1 MNINTLNKLQYN
13 ELKEIVKS
21 YCVSGLG
28 KNLIDKLE
36 PSTSLK
42 VVESRLNETS
52 EGRVLLDAANHI
64 PLEGIFNIKGI
75 IENIEKGA
83 IIEPEELTTICNFLR
98 GCRKIK
104 EFMKG
109 KEFYAPTLSSYGNS
123 ITDFKSIEEEIEFS
137 IRGSLV
143 DSNASKELKKIR
155 RYIENTECK
164 IQEQLEKFLKSTSNK
179 SYIQE
184 FFVSKRN
191 DRYTIP
197 IKAAYKN
204 QVPGTIV
211 ETSSKGS
218 TVFMEPNVISKNTT
232 ELVVLKSEEAI
243 EEYKILSYLT
253 GLIFDNSKEIKINI
267 EVIAE
272 YDMIFAKA
280 KYSRAIE
287 GIKPK
292 INDYGYINIAQ
303 GKHPLLKGNIVPL
316 DFNIGIDYRAL
327 IITGPNAG
335 GKTVVLKTVG
345 LLTLAVQSG
354 FHISAKSGT
363 EISVFEKILVDIG
376 DDQSIE
382 NSLSTFSSHV
392 KNLADIINS
401 SNKSTLILCDEI
413 GSGTEPN
420 EGAGLAIAILEE
432 LYHKGCI
439 IMATTHYG
447 EIKNFSQRHDDFE
460 NAAMQ
465 FENNTL
471 EPMYKLITGKSGE
484 SNALWISKKMGIKDS
499 ILEKAKKYTE
509 DKNYNLDLIRESKTK
524 KKKDDEEILQKK
536 PYNYKIG
543 DKVFL
548 IEYNDFAIVYKS
560 VDSFNNITVLYKE
573 EFLEVNEKRLKLELK
588 AEDLYPADYDFN
600 ILFVNYEQRKLE
612 RDIERGSKKALKK
625 IQKEIRS
632 SRENQKNKG
641 EFMWRKY

>member
-1 MNINTLNKLQYN
+1 LNINTLNKLQYN

-28 KNLIDKLE
+28 KNLIDKLQ

-42 VVESRLNETS
+42 VVESRLDETS
-52 EGRVLLDAANHI
+52 EGRTILDAAHHI

-75 IENIEKGA
+75 IDNIEKGA

-109 KEFYAPTLSSYGNS
+109 KEYCAPTLSSYGNS
-123 ITDFKSIEEEIEFS
+123 ITEFKSIEEEIEFS
-137 IRGSLV
+137 IRGSIV

-155 RYIENTECK
+155 RYIENTEGK
-164 IQEQLEKFLKSTSNK
+164 IQEQLEKFLKNSNNK
-179 SYIQE
+179 TYIQE

-218 TVFMEPNVISKNTT
+218 TVFIEPSVISKNTT

-292 INDYGYINIAQ
+292 INDYGYTNIIQ

-316 DFNIGIDYRAL
+316 DFNIGVDYRVL

-354 FHISAKSGT
+354 LHIAAKVGT
-363 EISVFEKILVDIG
+363 EISVFEKIFVDIG

-401 SNKSTLILCDEI
+401 SNKSSLILCDEI

-447 EIKNFSQRHDDFE
+447 EIKNFSQKHDDFE

-471 EPMYKLITGKSGE
+471 EPLYKLITGKSGE

-509 DKNYNLDLIRESKTK
+509 NKDYNLDLIRDSKVK
-524 KKKDDEEILQKK
+524 KKKDEEDLSYSK
-536 PYNYKIG
+536 PYEYKVG
-543 DKVFL
+543 DRVFL
-548 IEYNDFAIVYKS
+548 IEYNDFAIVYIPM
-560 VDSFNNITVLYKE
+560 DDFNNITVLYKDDFIE
-573 EFLEVNEKRLKLELK
+573 INEKRLKLELK

-600 ILFVNYEQRKLE
+600 TLFVEYKERKLK

-625 IQKEIRS
+625 IQKEIRN
-632 SRENQKNKG
+632 SRAN
-641 EFMWRKY
+641 

>member
-1 MNINTLNKLQYN
+1 MNINTFNKLQFT

-28 KNLIDKLE
+28 KNLIDRLK
-36 PSTSLK
+36 PSSNLK

-52 EGRVLLDAANHI
+52 EGRALLDTVGHI
-64 PLEGIFNIKGI
+64 PLEGIFNINSS

-83 IIEPEELTTICNFLR
+83 ILVPDELTKLCDFLR

-104 EFMKG
+104 DFMKG
-109 KEFYAPTLSSYGNS
+109 KEFYAPTLSSYGES
-123 ITDFKSIEEEIEFS
+123 ITEFKSIEEEIEFS
-137 IRGSLV
+137 IRGSVV

-155 RYIENTECK
+155 RYIENAESK
-164 IQEQLEKFLKSTSNK
+164 IQDQLDKFLKNGTNK

-191 DRYTIP
+191 GRYTIP
-197 IKAAYKN
+197 IKAAFKN
-204 QVPGTIV
+204 QVTGTIV

-218 TVFMEPNVISKNTT
+218 TVFIEPSVISKNTA
-232 ELVVLKSEEAI
+232 ELIVLKSEEAM

-267 EVIAE
+267 EAIAE

-292 INDYGYINIAQ
+292 INDYGYINIIQ
-303 GKHPLLKGNIVPL
+303 GKHPLLKGDIVPL
-316 DFNIGIDYRAL
+316 DFNIGINYRAL

-345 LLTLAVQSG
+345 LLTLAVLSG
-354 FHISAKSGT
+354 LHIAAKNGT
-363 EISVFEKILVDIG
+363 EISVFEKIFVDIG

-392 KNLADIINS
+392 KNLAEIINS
-401 SNKSTLILCDEI
+401 SNKSTLVLCDEI

-447 EIKNFSQRHDDFE
+447 EIKNFSNIHSDFE

-471 EPMYKLITGKSGE
+471 EPLYKLIIGKSGE

-499 ILEKAKKYTE
+499 ILEKAKKYME
-509 DKNYNLDLIRESKTK
+509 NKDYNLDLILDSKVK
-524 KKKDDEEILQKK
+524 KKKDEDDTLHKNA
-536 PYNYKIG
+536 YDYKIG

-548 IEYNDFAIVYKS
+548 MEYEDFAIVYKPM
-560 VDSFNNITVLYKE
+560 DSFNNITVLYKE
-573 EFLEVNEKRLKLELK
+573 DFIEVNEKRLRLELK
-588 AEDLYPADYDFN
+588 AEDLYPEDYDFN
-600 ILFVNYEQRKLE
+600 TLFVDYQQRKLK

-625 IQKEIRS
+625 IQKEIRN
-632 SRENQKNKG
+632 RE
-641 EFMWRKY
+641 

>member
-1 MNINTLNKLQYN
+1 M
-13 ELKEIVKS
+13 
-21 YCVSGLG
+21 
-28 KNLIDKLE
+28 
-36 PSTSLK
+36 
-42 VVESRLNETS
+42 ESRLNETS
-52 EGRVLLDAANHI
+52 EGRTLLDAANHI
-64 PLEGIFNIKGI
+64 PLEGIFNIKSI
-75 IENIEKGA
+75 IDNIEKGA

-123 ITDFKSIEEEIEFS
+123 ITEFKSIEEEIEFS
-137 IRGSLV
+137 IRGSIV

-155 RYIENTECK
+155 RYIENTEGK
-164 IQEQLEKFLKSTSNK
+164 IQEKLEKFLKNSSNK
-179 SYIQE
+179 TYIQE

-211 ETSSKGS
+211 ETSSKGT
-218 TVFMEPNVISKNTT
+218 TVFIEPSVISKNTT

-280 KYSRAIE
+280 KYSRAID

-292 INDYGYINIAQ
+292 INDYGYINIIK

-354 FHISAKSGT
+354 FHIAAKNGT
-363 EISVFEKILVDIG
+363 EISVFEKIFVDIG

-447 EIKNFSQRHDDFE
+447 EIKNFSQSHSDFE

-471 EPMYKLITGKSGE
+471 EPLYKLITGKSGE
-484 SNALWISKKMGIKDS
+484 SNALWISKKMGIRDS

-509 DKNYNLDLIRESKTK
+509 NKDYNLDLIRDSKVK
-524 KKKDDEEILQKK
+524 KKKDEEDISHSKT
-536 PYNYKIG
+536 YEYKIG

-548 IEYNDFAIVYKS
+548 MEYNDFAIVYKPM
-560 VDSFNNITVLYKE
+560 DDFNNITVLYKDD
-573 EFLEVNEKRLKLELK
+573 FIEVNEKRLKLELK
-588 AEDLYPADYDFN
+588 AEDLYPAG
-600 ILFVNYEQRKLE
+600 L
-612 RDIERGSKKALKK
+612 
-625 IQKEIRS
+625 
-632 SRENQKNKG
+632 
-641 EFMWRKY
+641 

>member
-13 ELKEIVKS
+13 ELKEIVRA

-28 KNLIDKLE
+28 KGLIDKLQ

-42 VVESRLNETS
+42 VVENWLNETS
-52 EGRVLLDAANHI
+52 EGRALLDTVGHI
-64 PLEGIFNIKGI
+64 PLEGIFNIKSI
-75 IENIEKGA
+75 IENIEKGV
-83 IIEPEELTTICNFLR
+83 ILEPEELTKLCNFLR

-104 EFMKG
+104 DFMKE

-123 ITDFKSIEEEIEFS
+123 IIEFKSIEEEIEFS

-155 RYIENTECK
+155 RYIENAESK
-164 IQEQLEKFLKSTSNK
+164 IQEQLDRFLKNSTNK
-179 SYIQE
+179 AFIQE

-191 DRYTIP
+191 GRYTIP
-197 IKAAYKN
+197 IKAAFKN
-204 QVPGTIV
+204 QVTGTIV
-211 ETSSKGS
+211 ETSSKGC
-218 TVFMEPNVISKNTT
+218 TLFIEPSVISKNTA
-232 ELVVLKSEEAI
+232 ELVQLKSEEYM
-243 EEYKILSYLT
+243 EEYKILSHLT

-292 INDYGYINIAQ
+292 INEYGYVNIV
-303 GKHPLLKGNIVPL
+303 GGRHPLLKGNIVPL

-354 FHISAKSGT
+354 LHIAA
-363 EISVFEKILVDIG
+363 EIGSELSVFDKIFVDIG
-376 DDQSIE
+376 DDQSLE

-392 KNLADIINS
+392 KNLAEIINN
-401 SNKSTLILCDEI
+401 SNKSTLVLCDEI

-420 EGAGLAIAILEE
+420 EGAGLAIAILED

-447 EIKNFSQRHDDFE
+447 EIKNYSKSHSDFE

-471 EPMYKLITGKSGE
+471 EPLYKLIIGKVGE

-509 DKNYNLDLIRESKTK
+509 DKDYNLELIRDSKVK
-524 KKKDDEEILQKK
+524 KKKVEEEINDIKI
-536 PYNYKIG
+536 YAYKIG
-543 DKVFL
+543 DKVLLLEFS
-548 IEYNDFAIVYKS
+548 EFAIVYKP
-560 VDSFNNITVLYKE
+560 VDSFNNITVLYKDD
-573 EFLEVNEKRLKLELK
+573 FLEVNEKRLKLELK
-588 AEDLYPADYDFN
+588 AEDLYPEDYDFN
-600 ILFVNYEQRKLE
+600 TLFVDYQQRKLE
-612 RDIERGSKKALKK
+612 RDLERGSKKALKK
-625 IQKEIRS
+625 IQKEIRNN
-632 SRENQKNKG
+632 RE
-641 EFMWRKY
+641 

>member
-1 MNINTLNKLQYN
+1 MNINTFNKLQYN

-28 KNLIDKLE
+28 KNLIDRLK
-36 PSTSLK
+36 PSSSLK
-42 VVESRLNETS
+42 VVQSRLNETS
-52 EGRVLLDAANHI
+52 EGRALLDTVGHI
-64 PLEGIFNIKGI
+64 PLEGIFNIKSI
-75 IENIEKGA
+75 IENIQKGS
-83 IIEPEELTTICNFLR
+83 ILEPEELTKICNFLG

-104 EFMKG
+104 AFMMR
-109 KEFYAPTLSSYGNS
+109 KELYAPTLSSYGNS
-123 ITDFKSIEEEIEFS
+123 ITEFKAIEEEIDFS

-155 RYIENTECK
+155 RHIEDRDSK
-164 IQEQLEKFLKSTSNK
+164 IQEKLEKFLKNSANK
-179 SYIQE
+179 TYIQE

-204 QVPGTIV
+204 QVPGIIV

-218 TVFMEPNVISKNTT
+218 TAFIEPSVISKYTT
-232 ELVVLKSEEAI
+232 QQVLLKSEEAI
-243 EEYKILSYLT
+243 EEYKILSALT
-253 GLIFDNSKEIKINI
+253 GLIYDNSKEISINI

-280 KYSRAIE
+280 KYSRSID
-287 GIKPK
+287 GINPK
-292 INDYGYINIAQ
+292 LNDYGYINISK
-303 GKHPLLKGNIVPL
+303 GRHPLLKGNIVPL
-316 DFNIGIDYRAL
+316 DFSIGINYRAL

-354 FHISAKSGT
+354 FHIAAGNGS
-363 EISVFEKILVDIG
+363 EMSVFDNVFVDIG

-392 KNLADIINS
+392 KNLAEIINS

-413 GSGTEPN
+413 GSGTDPN

-447 EIKNFSQRHDDFE
+447 EIKNYSKSHSDFE

-465 FENNTL
+465 FQKDTL
-471 EPMYKLITGKSGE
+471 EPMYNLITGKSGE

-499 ILEKAKKYTE
+499 ILEKAKKYAR
-509 DKNYNLDLIRESKTK
+509 DKDYNLELVKESKVN
-524 KKKDDEEILQKK
+524 KKKDEQDILNIKTYTYQT
-536 PYNYKIG
+536 G

-548 IEYNDFAIVYKS
+548 IEHNDFAIVYKPI
-560 VDSFNNITVLYKE
+560 DSFNNITVLYKDD
-573 EFLEVNEKRLKLELK
+573 FLEVNEKRLRLELK
-588 AEDLYPADYDFN
+588 AEDLYPADYDLN
-600 ILFVNYEQRKLE
+600 TLFVDYHKRKLE

-625 IQKEIRS
+625 VQKEIRS
-632 SRENQKNKG
+632 EQ
-641 EFMWRKY
+641 

>member
-1 MNINTLNKLQYN
+1 MNVNTLNKLQYN

-28 KNLIDKLE
+28 KDLIDRLQ
-36 PSTSLK
+36 PSISLK
-42 VVESRLNETS
+42 VVESRLSETS
-52 EGRVLLDAANHI
+52 EGRDLLDTVGHI

-83 IIEPEELTTICNFLR
+83 ILEPEELTKIGNFFR

-104 EFMKG
+104 DFMKG

-123 ITDFKSIEEEIEFS
+123 ITEFKSIEEEIEFS

-155 RYIENTECK
+155 RYIENAESK
-164 IQEQLEKFLKSTSNK
+164 IQEQLDKFLKNSANK
-179 SYIQE
+179 TYIQE

-191 DRYTIP
+191 GRYTIP
-197 IKAAYKN
+197 IKAAFKN
-204 QVPGTIV
+204 QVQGTIV
-211 ETSSKGS
+211 ETSSKGC
-218 TVFMEPNVISKNTT
+218 TVFIEPSVISKNTA
-232 ELVVLKSEEAI
+232 ELVVLKSEESM
-243 EEYKILSYLT
+243 EEYKILSHLT

-267 EVIAE
+267 EAIAE

-292 INDYGYINIAQ
+292 INDYGYINIVG
-303 GKHPLLKGNIVPL
+303 GKHPLLKGKIVPL
-316 DFNIGIDYRAL
+316 DFNIGTNYRAL

-354 FHISAKSGT
+354 FHIAAKNGT
-363 EISVFEKILVDIG
+363 EISVFEKIFVDIG

-392 KNLADIINS
+392 KNLAEIINS
-401 SNKSTLILCDEI
+401 SNKSTLVLCDEI

-447 EIKNFSQRHDDFE
+447 EIKNYSKSHSDFE

-471 EPMYKLITGKSGE
+471 EPLYKLITGKSGE
-484 SNALWISKKMGIKDS
+484 SNALWISKKMGIRDS
-499 ILEKAKKYTE
+499 ILEKAKKYAE
-509 DKNYNLDLIRESKTK
+509 DKNYNLDLIKDSKVK
-524 KKKDDEEILQKK
+524 KKKDEEDINCIKA
-536 PYNYKIG
+536 YAYKIG
-543 DKVFL
+543 DKVL
-548 IEYNDFAIVYKS
+548 LLEYSDFAIVYKP
-560 VDSFNNITVLYKE
+560 VDNFNNITVLYKDD
-573 EFLEVNEKRLKLELK
+573 FLEVNEKRLKLEQK

-600 ILFVNYEQRKLE
+600 TLFVDYQQRKLK

-625 IQKEIRS
+625 IQKEIRNS
-632 SRENQKNKG
+632 GEN
-641 EFMWRKY
+641 

>member
-28 KNLIDKLE
+28 KNLIDWLQ
-36 PSTSLK
+36 PSSSLK
-42 VVESRLNETS
+42 VVESRLSETS
-52 EGRVLLDAANHI
+52 EGRVLLDIVGHI

-83 IIEPEELTTICNFLR
+83 ILEPEELTKICNFLR

-104 EFMKG
+104 DFMKE
-109 KEFYAPTLSSYGNS
+109 KEFYTPTLSSYGES
-123 ITDFKSIEEEIEFS
+123 ITEFKSIEEEIEFS

-155 RYIENTECK
+155 RYIENAESK
-164 IQEQLEKFLKSTSNK
+164 IQEQLDKFLKNSVNK

-191 DRYTIP
+191 GRYTIP
-197 IKAAYKN
+197 IKAAFKN

-211 ETSSKGS
+211 EASSKGC
-218 TVFMEPNVISKNTT
+218 TVFIEPSVISKNTA
-232 ELVVLKSEEAI
+232 ELVGLKSEESM

-280 KYSRAIE
+280 KYSRAIG
-287 GIKPK
+287 GIAPK
-292 INDYGYINIAQ
+292 INDYGYIDIAG

-316 DFNIGIDYRAL
+316 DVNIGTNYRAL

-345 LLTLAVQSG
+345 LLTIAVQSG
-354 FHISAKSGT
+354 FHIAAKNGT
-363 EISVFEKILVDIG
+363 EISVFEKIFVDIG

-392 KNLADIINS
+392 KNLAEIINS
-401 SNKSTLILCDEI
+401 SNKSTLVLCDEI

-447 EIKNFSQRHDDFE
+447 EIKNFSKRHSDFE

-471 EPMYKLITGKSGE
+471 EPLYKLITGKSGE
-484 SNALWISKKMGIKDS
+484 SNALWISKKMGIRDS
-499 ILEKAKKYTE
+499 ILERAKKYAE
-509 DKNYNLDLIRESKTK
+509 DKDYNLDIIKDSKVK
-524 KKKDDEEILQKK
+524 KKKVEEEINGIKN
-536 PYNYKIG
+536 YTYKIG
-543 DKVFL
+543 DKVL
-548 IEYNDFAIVYKS
+548 LLEYSDFAIVYKP
-560 VDSFNNITVLYKE
+560 VDNFNNITVLYKDD
-573 EFLEVNEKRLKLELK
+573 FLEVNEKRLKLEIM

-600 ILFVNYEQRKLE
+600 TLFVDYQKRKLE

-625 IQKEIRS
+625 IQKEIRN
-632 SRENQKNKG
+632 SRES
-641 EFMWRKY
+641 

>member
-36 PSTSLK
+36 PSTSLN

-191 DRYTIP
+191 GRYTIP

-218 TVFMEPNVISKNTT
+218 TVFMEPSVISKNTT

-292 INDYGYINIAQ
+292 INDYGYINIVQ

-316 DFNIGIDYRAL
+316 DFNIGMNYRAL

-354 FHISAKSGT
+354 FHIEAKIGT
-363 EISVFEKILVDIG
+363 EISVFERIFVDIG

-392 KNLADIINS
+392 KNLAEIINYSTKS
-401 SNKSTLILCDEI
+401 SLILCDEI

-632 SRENQKNKG
+632 SKEN
-641 EFMWRKY
+641 

>member
-1 MNINTLNKLQYN
+1 MNINTFDKLQYN
-13 ELKEIVKS
+13 ELKEIVQS

-28 KNLIDKLE
+28 KDLIDKLQ

-42 VVESRLNETS
+42 VVESMLNETS
-52 EGRVLLDAANHI
+52 EGRALLDTVGHI
-64 PLEGIFNIKGI
+64 PLEGIFNVKSI

-83 IIEPEELTTICNFLR
+83 ILEPEELTKLCNFLR

-104 EFMKG
+104 DFMEG
-109 KEFYAPTLSSYGNS
+109 KEFYAKTLSSYGNS
-123 ITDFKSIEEEIEFS
+123 ISEFKSIEEEIEFS

-155 RYIENTECK
+155 RYIENAEGK
-164 IQEQLEKFLKSTSNK
+164 IQEQLEKFLKSSSNK
-179 SYIQE
+179 IYIQE

-191 DRYTIP
+191 GRYTIP
-197 IKAAYKN
+197 IKAAFKN
-204 QVPGTIV
+204 QVTGTVV
-211 ETSSKGS
+211 ETSSKGC
-218 TVFMEPNVISKNTT
+218 TVFIEPGVISKHMA
-232 ELVVLKSEEAI
+232 ELVSLKADESI
-243 EEYKILSYLT
+243 EVYKILAYLT
-253 GLIFDNSKEIKINI
+253 GLIFDNSNKIKINI
-267 EVIAE
+267 EVIAV

-280 KYSRAIE
+280 KYSRAID

-292 INDYGYINIAQ
+292 INDYGFINIVS

-316 DFNIGIDYRAL
+316 DFNIGTNYRAL

-345 LLTLAVQSG
+345 LLTLATQSG
-354 FHISAKSGT
+354 FHIAAKNHT
-363 EISVFEKILVDIG
+363 EISVFEKIFVDIG

-392 KNLADIINS
+392 KNLAEIINY
-401 SNKSTLILCDEI
+401 SNKSTLVLCDEI

-447 EIKNFSQRHDDFE
+447 EIKNFSKCHSDFE

-471 EPMYKLITGKSGE
+471 EPLYKLITGKTGE
-484 SNALWISKKMGIKDS
+484 SNALWISKKMGIRNS

-509 DKNYNLDLIRESKTK
+509 NKDYNFDLIRDSKVK
-524 KKKDDEEILQKK
+524 KKKEEKDLSCME
-536 PYNYKIG
+536 NYEYEIG

-548 IEYNDFAIVYKS
+548 TEYKDFAIVYKPM
-560 VDSFNNITVLYKE
+560 DKFNNIIVLYKE
-573 EFLEVNEKRLKLELK
+573 DFLEVNEKRLKLELK
-588 AEDLYPADYDFN
+588 AEELYPADYDFDV
-600 ILFVNYEQRKLE
+600 LFVDYVQRKLE

-625 IQKEIRS
+625 IQKEM
-632 SRENQKNKG
+632 RES
-641 EFMWRKY
+641 

>member
-1 MNINTLNKLQYN
+1 MNINTFNKLQYN

-21 YCVSGLG
+21 YCVSSLG
-28 KNLIDKLE
+28 KNLIDRLK
-36 PSTSLK
+36 PSSSLK
-42 VVESRLNETS
+42 VVQSRLDETS
-52 EGRVLLDAANHI
+52 EGRALLDTVGHI
-64 PLEGIFNIKGI
+64 PLEGIFNIKTI

-83 IIEPEELTTICNFLR
+83 ILEPEELTKICNFLR

-104 EFMKG
+104 VFMMG
-109 KEFYAPTLSSYGNS
+109 KELYAPTLSSYGNS
-123 ITDFKSIEEEIEFS
+123 ITEFKDIEEEIDFS

-155 RYIENTECK
+155 RHIEDTDSK
-164 IQEQLEKFLKSTSNK
+164 IQEKLEKFLKSSANK
-179 SYIQE
+179 AFIQE

-204 QVPGTIV
+204 QVPGIIV

-218 TVFMEPNVISKNTT
+218 TAFIEPSVISKYTT
-232 ELVVLKSEEAI
+232 QRVLLKSEEAL
-243 EEYKILSYLT
+243 EEYKILSALT
-253 GLIFDNSKEIKINI
+253 GLIYDNSKEININV

-280 KYSRAIE
+280 KYSRAID

-292 INDYGYINIAQ
+292 LNDYGYINIAK
-303 GKHPLLKGNIVPL
+303 GRHPLLKGNIVPL
-316 DFNIGIDYRAL
+316 DFSIGINYRAL

-345 LLTLAVQSG
+345 LLTIAVQSG
-354 FHISAKSGT
+354 FHIAAGSTT
-363 EISVFEKILVDIG
+363 EMSVFDNVFVDIG

-392 KNLADIINS
+392 KNLAEIINS

-413 GSGTEPN
+413 GSGTDPN

-447 EIKNFSQRHDDFE
+447 EIKNYSKSHSDFE

-465 FENNTL
+465 FQKDTL
-471 EPMYKLITGKSGE
+471 EPMYNLITGKSGE

-499 ILEKAKKYTE
+499 ILEKAKKYAR
-509 DKNYNLDLIRESKTK
+509 DKDYNLDLVKESKVK
-524 KKKDDEEILQKK
+524 RKKDEGDILDIKT
-536 PYNYKIG
+536 YNYKIG
-543 DKVFL
+543 DKVF
-548 IEYNDFAIVYKS
+548 IIKYNDFAIVYKPI
-560 VDSFNNITVLYKE
+560 DNFNNITVLYKDD
-573 EFLEVNEKRLKLELK
+573 FLEVNEKRLRLELK
-588 AEDLYPADYDFN
+588 AEDLYPADYDYN
-600 ILFVNYEQRKLE
+600 TLFVDYQKRKLE
-612 RDIERGSKKALKK
+612 RDLERGSKKALKK
-625 IQKEIRS
+625 VQKEIRDS
-632 SRENQKNKG
+632 NS
-641 EFMWRKY
+641 

>member
-1 MNINTLNKLQYN
+1 MNINTFNKLQYN

-28 KNLIDKLE
+28 KNLIDRLE

-52 EGRVLLDAANHI
+52 EGRSLLDTVGHI
-64 PLEGIFNIKGI
+64 PLEGIFNIKNI
-75 IENIEKGA
+75 IENMEKGA
-83 IIEPEELTTICNFLR
+83 ILDPEELTKLCNFLR

-104 EFMKG
+104 DFMKG
-109 KEFYAPTLSSYGNS
+109 KEFYAPTLSSYGDS
-123 ITDFKSIEEEIEFS
+123 ITEFKSIEEEIEFS
-137 IRGSLV
+137 IKGSLV

-155 RYIENTECK
+155 RYIENAESK
-164 IQEQLEKFLKSTSNK
+164 IQEQLEKFLKNSTNK
-179 SYIQE
+179 AYIQE

-191 DRYTIP
+191 GRYTIP
-197 IKAAYKN
+197 IKAAFKN
-204 QVPGTIV
+204 HVQGTIV
-211 ETSSKGS
+211 ETSSKGC
-218 TVFMEPNVISKNTT
+218 TVFIEPSVISKNTA
-232 ELVVLKSEEAI
+232 ELVVLKSEEAM
-243 EEYKILSYLT
+243 EEYKVLSHLT
-253 GLIFDNSKEIKINI
+253 GLVFDNSKEIKINI
-267 EVIAE
+267 EVIAV

-287 GIKPK
+287 GIKPI
-292 INDYGYINIAQ
+292 INDYGYINIAG

-316 DFNIGIDYRAL
+316 DFNIGTNYRAL

-345 LLTLAVQSG
+345 LLTIAVQSG
-354 FHISAKSGT
+354 LHIAAENGT
-363 EISVFEKILVDIG
+363 EISVFEKIFVDIG

-392 KNLADIINS
+392 KNLAAIINS
-401 SNKSTLILCDEI
+401 SNKSTLVLCDEI

-447 EIKNFSQRHDDFE
+447 EIKKFSQMHSDFE

-471 EPMYKLITGKSGE
+471 EPLYKLITGKSGE
-484 SNALWISKKMGIKDS
+484 SNALWISKKMGIRDS
-499 ILEKAKKYTE
+499 ILQKAKKYAE
-509 DKNYNLDLIRESKTK
+509 DKNYNLDLIRDSKVK
-524 KKKDDEEILQKK
+524 KKKDEEDINCIKT
-536 PYNYKIG
+536 YEYKIG
-543 DKVFL
+543 DKVL
-548 IEYNDFAIVYKS
+548 LLEYGDFAIVYKP
-560 VDSFNNITVLYKE
+560 VDNFNNITVLYKD

-588 AEDLYPADYDFN
+588 AEELYPTDYDFN
-600 ILFVNYEQRKLE
+600 TLFVDYQQRKLE

-625 IQKEIRS
+625 IRKEIRNS
-632 SRENQKNKG
+632 KEN
-641 EFMWRKY
+641 

>member
-1 MNINTLNKLQYN
+1 MNTNTLNKLQYT
-13 ELKEIVKS
+13 ELKELVKS

-28 KNLIDKLE
+28 KNLIDRLQ

-52 EGRVLLDAANHI
+52 EGRALLDTVGHI
-64 PLEGIFNIKGI
+64 PLEGIFNIKNI
-75 IENIEKGA
+75 IDSIEKGS

-109 KEFYAPTLSSYGNS
+109 KESLAPTLSSYGNS
-123 ITDFKSIEEEIEFS
+123 ITEFKSIEEEIEFS
-137 IRGSLV
+137 IRGTLV

-155 RYIENTECK
+155 RYIENAEGK
-164 IQEQLEKFLKSTSNK
+164 IQEQLEKFLKSSSNK
-179 SYIQE
+179 TYIQE

-204 QVPGTIV
+204 QVPGIIV

-218 TVFMEPNVISKNTT
+218 TVFIEPSVIAKNTT

-280 KYSRAIE
+280 KYSRAFE
-287 GIKPK
+287 GIKPET
-292 INDYGYINIAQ
+292 NDYGYINIVK

-316 DFNIGIDYRAL
+316 DFNIGVDYRAL

-354 FHISAKSGT
+354 LHIAAEKGT
-363 EISVFEKILVDIG
+363 EISVFEKIFVDIG

-401 SNKSTLILCDEI
+401 SNKSSLILCDEI

-447 EIKNFSQRHDDFE
+447 EIKNFSELHSDFE

-471 EPMYKLITGKSGE
+471 EPLYKLITGRSGE
-484 SNALWISKKMGIKDS
+484 SNALWISKKMGIRDS

-509 DKNYNLDLIRESKTK
+509 SKDYNFDLIRVSKVK
-524 KKKDDEEILQKK
+524 KKKAEEDVSLRKT
-536 PYNYKIG
+536 YEYKIG
-543 DKVFL
+543 DRVFL
-548 IEYNDFAIVYKS
+548 MDYGDSAIVYKPM
-560 VDSFNNITVLYKE
+560 DDFNNLTVLYKDD
-573 EFLEVNEKRLKLELK
+573 FLVVNEKRLKLELK

-600 ILFVNYEQRKLE
+600 TLFVDYEQRKLG
-612 RDIERGSKKALKK
+612 RDLERGSKKALKK
-625 IQKEIRS
+625 IQKEIRN
-632 SRENQKNKG
+632 SREN
-641 EFMWRKY
+641 

>member
-1 MNINTLNKLQYN
+1 MNINTFNKLQYN

-28 KNLIDKLE
+28 KNLIDRLE
-36 PSTSLK
+36 PSSSLK
-42 VVESRLNETS
+42 VVESRLSETS
-52 EGRVLLDAANHI
+52 EGRSLLDTVGHI
-64 PLEGIFNIKGI
+64 PLEGIFNIKNI
-75 IENIEKGA
+75 IENMEKGA
-83 IIEPEELTTICNFLR
+83 ILEPEELTKLCNFLR

-104 EFMKG
+104 DFMKG
-109 KEFYAPTLSSYGNS
+109 KEFYAPTLSSYGDS
-123 ITDFKSIEEEIEFS
+123 ITEFKSIEEEIEFS
-137 IRGSLV
+137 VRGSLV

-155 RYIENTECK
+155 RYIENAESK
-164 IQEQLEKFLKSTSNK
+164 IQEQLDKFLKNSSNK
-179 SYIQE
+179 TYIQE

-191 DRYTIP
+191 GRYTIP
-197 IKAAYKN
+197 IKAAFKN
-204 QVPGTIV
+204 HVQGTIV

-218 TVFMEPNVISKNTT
+218 TVFIEPSVISKNTA
-232 ELVVLKSEEAI
+232 ELVVLKSEEAM
-243 EEYKILSYLT
+243 EEYKILSHLT
-253 GLIFDNSKEIKINI
+253 GLVFDNSKEIKINI

-292 INDYGYINIAQ
+292 INDYGYINIVN

-316 DFNIGIDYRAL
+316 DFNIGTNYRAL

-354 FHISAKSGT
+354 LHIAGKNGT
-363 EISVFEKILVDIG
+363 EISVFEKIFVDIG

-392 KNLADIINS
+392 KNLAEIINS
-401 SNKSTLILCDEI
+401 SNRSSLILCDEI

-447 EIKNFSQRHDDFE
+447 EIKNFSKRHGDFE

-471 EPMYKLITGKSGE
+471 EPLYKLIIGKSGE
-484 SNALWISKKMGIKDS
+484 SNALWISKKMGIRDS
-499 ILEKAKKYTE
+499 ILEKAKKYAE
-509 DKNYNLDLIRESKTK
+509 DKNYNLELVKDSKVK
-524 KKKDDEEILQKK
+524 KKKDEEDIINSKT
-536 PYNYKIG
+536 YDYKIG
-543 DKVFL
+543 DRVL
-548 IEYNDFAIVYKS
+548 LMEYMDFAIVYKAI
-560 VDSFNNITVLYKE
+560 DSFNNITVLYKDD
-573 EFLEVNEKRLKLELK
+573 FLEVNEKRLKLELK
-588 AEDLYPADYDFN
+588 AEDLYPEDYDFN
-600 ILFVNYEQRKLE
+600 ILFMDYEKRKLE
-612 RDIERGSKKALKK
+612 RDLERGSKKALKK
-625 IQKEIRS
+625 IQKEISS
-632 SRENQKNKG
+632 SRVN
-641 EFMWRKY
+641 

>member
-21 YCVSGLG
+21 YCVSSLG
-28 KNLIDKLE
+28 KDLIDRLQ
-36 PSTSLK
+36 PSISLK
-42 VVESRLNETS
+42 VVESRLSETS
-52 EGRVLLDAANHI
+52 EGRALLDTVSHI
-64 PLEGIFNIKGI
+64 PLDGIFNIKNI
-75 IENIEKGA
+75 IDNMEKGA
-83 IIEPEELTTICNFLR
+83 ILEPEELTKLCNFLR

-104 EFMKG
+104 QFMVG

-123 ITDFKSIEEEIEFS
+123 ITEFTSIEEEIEAS

-155 RYIENTECK
+155 RYIENTEGK
-164 IQEQLEKFLKSTSNK
+164 IQEQLEKFLKNSANK
-179 SYIQE
+179 TYIQE
-184 FFVSKRN
+184 FFISNRN
-191 DRYTIP
+191 GRYTIP

-204 QVPGTIV
+204 QVLGTIV

-218 TVFMEPNVISKNTT
+218 TVFIEPSVISKNTS
-232 ELVVLKSEEAI
+232 ELVALKSEEYM

-253 GLIFDNSKEIKINI
+253 GLIFENLMEINMNI

-280 KYSRAIE
+280 KYSRAID
-287 GIKPK
+287 GIKPN
-292 INDYGYINIAQ
+292 INEHGYISIVG

-316 DFNIGIDYRAL
+316 DFNIGTNYRAL

-354 FHISAKSGT
+354 FHIAAKNGS
-363 EISVFEKILVDIG
+363 EISVFEKIFVDIG

-392 KNLADIINS
+392 KNLAQIINS
-401 SNKSTLILCDEI
+401 SNKSTLVLCDEI

-439 IMATTHYG
+439 ITATTHYG
-447 EIKNFSQRHDDFE
+447 EIKNFSNSHSDFE

-471 EPMYKLITGKSGE
+471 EPLYKLITGKSGE
-484 SNALWISKKMGIKDS
+484 SNALWISKKMGIRDS
-499 ILEKAKKYTE
+499 ILEKAKKYVE
-509 DKNYNLDLIRESKTK
+509 DKNYNLDLIKDSKVK
-524 KKKDDEEILQKK
+524 KKKDENDMPQLET
-536 PYNYKIG
+536 YKIG
-543 DKVFL
+543 DKVL
-548 IEYNDFAIVYKS
+548 LLEYSDFAIVYKP
-560 VDSFNNITVLYKE
+560 VDNFNNIIVLYKE
-573 EFLEVNEKRLKLELK
+573 DFLEVNEKRLKLELK

-600 ILFVNYEQRKLE
+600 TLFVDYHQRKLE
-612 RDIERGSKKALKK
+612 RDIERGSKKALKI
-625 IQKEIRS
+625 IQKEIRN
-632 SRENQKNKG
+632 SREK
-641 EFMWRKY
+641 